1 VIDLERATVQASE
14 PTYELH
20 TLGWKAFQHLCVSIA
35 GEMWGQTVQGYYDG
49 NDGGRDGAFYGTWLL
64 KQGERFEGSFTAQC
78 KFTAKPS
85 GALTLSDLEEELAKA
100 ARLAERNLCD
110 NYFLFTN
117 SRLTG
122 RNDEKVRAAFEA
134 IAGLK
139 RFTAFGAERITQF
152 IRESPRLRMLVPRVY
167 GLGDLSQILDARA
180 YAQAQEILSS
190 LGDDLG
196 KFVMTGAYQS
206 SARALVDHGFV
217 LLLGEPAC
225 GKSAIAAA
233 LALGALDEWGCS
245 TLKIR
250 DAEEF
255 VRHSNPHETR
265 QFFWVDDAFGPTQL
279 DWQAAVQ
286 WNRVF
291 PHMQAAMRRGAKIVF
306 TSRDYIYRNARSF
319 LKESALPVLNES
331 QVVIR
336 VENLTKDEREQIL
349 YNHIRLGSQPKGFK
363 QRVKPFLSGL
373 ASHKRFGPE
382 IARRLGHP
390 AFTKQLHTTQ
400 GSLEH
405 FVEHPVALLEEII
418 RTLDAGSRAAIALVF
433 MRGGMLESPIAL
445 SAEEERAVALL
456 GASPAAVRDSLCALD
471 GSLLLQVRQSGS
483 FWWRFKHPTIRDA
496 FGGLV
501 AANRELMDIYLAG
514 TPVEQLMNEI
524 SCGAMRSDGVKVVV
538 PPDRYEA
545 IAGRV
550 EPHTRGK
557 YEDRNR
563 LNRFLAHRCDRTFL
577 EQFLTR
583 NPMFLSGLRI
593 MSYLYAL
600 ADADVIGRLHKVGL
614 LPEEERRRHV
624 AAIRDLAVSTPDD
637 GYLKDH
643 IVSFLTAE
651 ERKEI
656 TLHVRWD
663 LLAKLD
669 TCIRNWRDNWN
680 PEDDPDS
687 YFDDL
692 KQALKSYR
700 DAFDGDAEAQDWI
713 DAGLVRIDTV
723 SEEMKTEAE
732 SPPDDI
738 EYRGRAAVLEGS
750 DHVRST
756 FDDVDQ

>member
-1 VIDLERATVQASE
+1 MTNTEPATVQAAE
-14 PTYELH
+14 PTYQLH

-35 GEMWGQTVQGYYDG
+35 GEMWGQTVQGYYDS
-49 NDGGRDGAFYGTWLL
+49 NDGGRDGAFYGTWAS
-64 KQGERFEGSFTAQC
+64 KQGMRFEGSFTAQC
-78 KFTAKPS
+78 KFSAKPD
-85 GALTLSDLEEELAKA
+85 GVLVPSDLAEELAKA

-110 NYFLFTN
+110 NYFLLTN
-117 SRLTG
+117 NRLTG
-122 RNDEKVRAAFEA
+122 RNDEKIRAAFEA
-134 IAGLK
+134 IPGLK

-167 GLGDLSQILDARA
+167 GLGDLSQILDERA

-206 SARALVDHGFV
+206 SARALVEHGFV

-331 QVVIR
+331 QVIIR

-349 YNHIRLGSQPKGFK
+349 YNHIRLGTQPKGFK
-363 QRVKPFLSGL
+363 QRVKPFLSNL

-390 AFTKQLHTTQ
+390 AFTKQLHTTRA
-400 GSLEH
+400 SLEH

-418 RTLDAGSRAAIALVF
+418 RTLDVGSRSAIALVF

-445 SAEEERAVALL
+445 TEEEERAVGLL
-456 GASPAAVRDSLCALD
+456 GASPAALRESLAALD
-471 GSLLLQVRQSGS
+471 GSLLLQVRQGGS

-501 AANRELMDIYLAG
+501 AADRELMDIYLAG
-514 TPVEQLMNEI
+514 TPLEQLMNEI
-524 SCGAMRSDGVKVVV
+524 SCGATRSEGVKVVV
-538 PPDRYEA
+538 PPDRFDV
-545 IAGRV
+545 IASRV
-550 EPHTRGK
+550 ELLAREKH
-557 YEDRNR
+557 EDRNR
-563 LNRFLAHRCDRTFL
+563 LNRLLAHRCDRAFLDHFLVRNATFL
-577 EQFLTR
+577 SR
-583 NPMFLSGLRI
+583 LRI

-614 LPEEERRRHV
+614 LPEEERQRHV

-643 IVSFLTAE
+643 IVSFLTTE
-651 ERKEI
+651 ERQEI
-656 TLHVRWD
+656 TLHVRRN
-663 LLAKLD
+663 LLSQLEP
-669 TCIRNWRDNWN
+669 CIQNWRDNWN

-692 KQALKSYR
+692 QRALKSYR
-700 DAFDGDAEAQDWI
+700 DAFEEDSQAQDWI
-713 DAGLVRIDTV
+713 DAGLARIDAV
-723 SEEMKTEAE
+723 AEEMKTEAE
-732 SPPDDI
+732 SPPDDF
-738 EYRGRAAVLEGS
+738 EYRGRAPVLEGS
-750 DHVRST
+750 DHIRST
-756 FDDVDQ
+756 FDDVDE